1 MMKTR
6 LLRVVPV
13 ALVLSTSSIIATVT
27 VPASQAQ
34 VVHAAMQVTKSG
46 TFEKAIS
53 ATNFKMSVGMKS
65 YEVKTDAMTHVTFG
79 GKSVKVSSLKKG
91 DTVTVKGEVEMGAIV
106 ATSVMAG
113 M

>member
-1 MMKTR
+1 MIRTR
-6 LLRVVPV
+6 LLRGVAV
-13 ALVLSTSSIIATVT
+13 ALALSTSTVASVVT
-27 VPASQAQ
+27 APVSQAQ
-34 VVHAAMQVTKSG
+34 TVHAAMSVTKSG

-53 ATNFKMSVGMKS
+53 ATAFKMSVGMKS

-91 DTVTVKGEVEMGAIV
+91 DTVTVKGRLEMGSIV